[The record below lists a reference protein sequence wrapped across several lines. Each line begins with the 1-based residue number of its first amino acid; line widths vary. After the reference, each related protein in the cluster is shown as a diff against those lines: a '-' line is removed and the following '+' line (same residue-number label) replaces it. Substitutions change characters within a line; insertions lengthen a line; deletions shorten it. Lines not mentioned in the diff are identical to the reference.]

1 MILWLLSFVPV
12 FFIHM
17 VVLLG
22 VGVYIFGPLLGLL
35 PIAKVIPPSFIKCF
49 GVMIISLGFFLEGV
63 TFGLSDIK
71 AEIEKSNE
79 KIKQIQLESAQ
90 KTVEVVTKYV
100 DKIKVVKEKGEARV
114 QYVDK
119 VITQKDNADCILP
132 DSFFMLINSGAKNT
146 DAGSTEVTDGKTS
159 GDTKGNP

>member
-1 MILWLLSFVPV
+1 
-12 FFIHM
+12 
-17 VVLLG
+17 
-22 VGVYIFGPLLGLL
+22 
-35 PIAKVIPPSFIKCF
+35 
-49 GVMIISLGFFLEGV
+49 MIISLGFFLEGV